1 MDKCSSTQSLAHSAA
16 LHDHSLFRGSMAGL
30 IAQGFIDDLLNRTDI
45 VEVVS
50 SRVQLKKSGKNYT
63 ACCPFHHEKTPSFSV
78 SPAKGIYK
86 CFGCGKAGNS
96 VNFIMEHEHLG
107 YVDALK
113 YLGRKFGIEVQ
124 DKEETQAEA
133 ENRLRSESI
142 LAVTQF
148 ASEFYQ
154 KSLWETD
161 QGISIGIGYFKE
173 RGFTSETIKKFSLG
187 WAPGGRDS
195 MSSAAQKAGYKKE
208 YLVDSGLSVEREAG
222 KDVVDRFYE
231 RVMFPI
237 HSISG
242 RVIAFGGRTLRS
254 DKNIAKYINSP
265 ETEIYVKSKSLYGIY
280 QAKSSIAKLQKC
292 YLVEGYTDVISF
304 HQAGVENVVASSGTS
319 LTTEQIRLVKR
330 FTPEVAVLYD
340 GDPAGIK
347 ASLRGIDMLLEEGLR
362 VKVVLFPDGEDPD
375 SFARKKGPQALRK
388 FLDESEEDFIAFKT
402 RLLSDDTK
410 KDPLKRAQLISE
422 VVASISVIPDA
433 ISRAVY
439 IEECSQRLN
448 IAEEILSDEVKK
460 LRKKKQYGAY
470 GQTTES
476 RSEPGMPK
484 YFPPLETGEK
494 IPEFI
499 TGTYC
504 EPAEKE
510 LLYYLIRH
518 GESNL
523 YGTESQNDPTSPEAK
538 VAISVSQFIL
548 NELQNDDLELQNLVY
563 KKIFD
568 EYYKIREKGQ
578 EYIQKYFINHPDPQI
593 VQVILDILHQEH
605 SLTVKIFVESVTP
618 EEQMLPVVVPKSI
631 LIYKAKITAI
641 AYQEIC
647 NKLADAEKSGDA
659 QIQNEL
665 MEQVQI
671 LMHIRNSFSKELKRL
686 TI

>member
-1 MDKCSSTQSLAHSAA
+1 MISKDTIDRILDAA
-16 LHDHSLFRGSMAGL
+16 
-30 IAQGFIDDLLNRTDI
+30 QI
-45 VEVVS
+45 VDVVS
-50 SRVQLKKSGKNYT
+50 DFVALRRRGANYT

>member
-1 MDKCSSTQSLAHSAA
+1 MISKDTIDRILDAA
-16 LHDHSLFRGSMAGL
+16 
-30 IAQGFIDDLLNRTDI
+30 QI
-45 VEVVS
+45 VDVVS
-50 SRVQLKKSGKNYT
+50 DFVALRRRGANYT

-439 IEECSQRLN
+439 IEECYQRLN

-647 NKLADAEKSGDA
+647 NKLADAEKSGDS

>member
-1 MDKCSSTQSLAHSAA
+1 
-16 LHDHSLFRGSMAGL
+16 
-30 IAQGFIDDLLNRTDI
+30 
-45 VEVVS
+45 
-50 SRVQLKKSGKNYT
+50 
-63 ACCPFHHEKTPSFSV
+63 
-78 SPAKGIYK
+78 
-86 CFGCGKAGNS
+86 
-96 VNFIMEHEHLG
+96 
-107 YVDALK
+107 
-113 YLGRKFGIEVQ
+113 
-124 DKEETQAEA
+124 
-133 ENRLRSESI
+133 
-142 LAVTQF
+142 
-148 ASEFYQ
+148 
-154 KSLWETD
+154 
-161 QGISIGIGYFKE
+161 
-173 RGFTSETIKKFSLG
+173 
-187 WAPGGRDS
+187 
-195 MSSAAQKAGYKKE
+195 
-208 YLVDSGLSVEREAG
+208 
-222 KDVVDRFYE
+222 
-231 RVMFPI
+231 MFPI

-375 SFARKKGPQALRK
+375 SFARKKGPHALRK

-568 EYYKIREKGQ
+568 EYYKIREMGQ
-578 EYIQKYFINHPDPQI
+578 EYIQKHFINHPDPQI

-659 QIQNEL
+659 QIQKEL

>member
-1 MDKCSSTQSLAHSAA
+1 MISKDTIDRILDAA
-16 LHDHSLFRGSMAGL
+16 
-30 IAQGFIDDLLNRTDI
+30 QI
-45 VEVVS
+45 VDVVS
-50 SRVQLKKSGKNYT
+50 DFVALRRRGANYT

-148 ASEFYQ
+148 ASDFYQ

-161 QGISIGIGYFKE
+161 QGISVGIGYFKE
-173 RGFTSETIKKFSLG
+173 RGFTNETIKKFSLG

-265 ETEIYVKSKSLYGIY
+265 ETEIYVKSKSLYGIF

-578 EYIQKYFINHPDPQI
+578 EYIQKHFINHPDPQI

-647 NKLADAEKSGDA
+647 NKLADAEKSGDS

>member
-1 MDKCSSTQSLAHSAA
+1 MISKDTIDRILDAA
-16 LHDHSLFRGSMAGL
+16 
-30 IAQGFIDDLLNRTDI
+30 QI
-45 VEVVS
+45 VDVVS
-50 SRVQLKKSGKNYT
+50 DFVALRRRGANYT

-148 ASEFYQ
+148 ASDFYQ

-161 QGISIGIGYFKE
+161 QGISVGIGYFKE
-173 RGFTSETIKKFSLG
+173 RGFTNETIKKFSLG

-265 ETEIYVKSKSLYGIY
+265 ETEIYVKSKSLYGIF

-375 SFARKKGPQALRK
+375 SFARKKGPQALRT

-578 EYIQKYFINHPDPQI
+578 EYIQKHFINHPDPQI

-647 NKLADAEKSGDA
+647 NKLAEAEKSGDA

>member
-1 MDKCSSTQSLAHSAA
+1 MISKDTIDRILDAA
-16 LHDHSLFRGSMAGL
+16 
-30 IAQGFIDDLLNRTDI
+30 QI
-45 VEVVS
+45 VDVVS
-50 SRVQLKKSGKNYT
+50 DFVALRRRGANYT

-96 VNFIMEHEHLG
+96 VNFIMEHEHIG